1 MLSFSKTLAMS
12 NFIIHEIAAI
22 LQKSIQQTTV
32 SPSKCNR
39 LRRFCFQPTISEQ
52 TFERL
57 EIETAS
63 MQNKSNYIEIDV
75 AILRSKLEIA
85 EDAIVETQNQT
96 LQLNSSNNLLQI
108 QIVRLGSLTSELGST
123 SASLHDR
130 TESLFLY
137 VSTIEQNIQSLE
149 KEVASNKNYS
159 NYIILGM
166 LQF

>member
-1 MLSFSKTLAMS
+1 MQQIEEILLST
-12 NFIIHEIAAI
+12 N
-22 LQKSIQQTTV
+22 
-32 SPSKCNR
+32 N
-39 LRRFCFQPTISEQ
+39 LRANV
-52 TFERL
+52 ERL

-108 QIVRLGSLTSELGST
+108 QIVRLGSLTSEFGST

-130 TESLFLY
+130 TESLFLH

-149 KEVASNKNYS
+149 KEVGSNKNYS